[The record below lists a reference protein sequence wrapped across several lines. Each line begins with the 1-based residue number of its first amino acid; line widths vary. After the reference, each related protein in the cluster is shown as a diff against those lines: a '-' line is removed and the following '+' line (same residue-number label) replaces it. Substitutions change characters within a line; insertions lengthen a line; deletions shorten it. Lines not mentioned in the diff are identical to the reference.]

1 MNQHDAPGTPAWRDA
16 LELEWQFEVVDLVAA
31 ERAARAIAA
40 DLGLVLAPSGDR
52 RLLDQ
57 YLETAD
63 WAFHRAGYAL
73 RVRSTGGVA
82 EATLKALADQT
93 EGPRIRREVSES
105 LVGADRL
112 ALLTAEGAVTSR
124 VRAVTGPR
132 ELRWLFTLRTH
143 RRTFEL
149 RAADGPV
156 LAELALDETAIDANG
171 GGAGSRA
178 ATALRRI
185 EVELTSAAALTA
197 VEPFAAALTR
207 SPGLARARVS
217 KFGAGLAAAGLAPE
231 PAPDLGPADID
242 RSSRIGDVA
251 YAAVR
256 RQLATY
262 LANEPGTRLGD
273 DIEALHDMRVASRR
287 LRTAMAVFGDVLPR
301 DLLALGDELGWVAD
315 ALGEVRDL
323 DVQLAW
329 LRPQAQAA
337 NPAEPAEAGASA
349 LQPVVELLER
359 HREAARA
366 RMLAALDSAR
376 HAILVDALTA
386 KLRAGTPTPAS
397 GTLALHAAPRLLR
410 RRWKPLRKRADRL
423 GARSPDADYHA
434 ARIRAKRLRYATE
447 FVTELYGKPARRFV
461 AALKRT
467 QDELGR
473 RQDATITI
481 DRLERLVADQSL
493 PPAAVFAMGEL
504 AERER
509 DAMRSIN
516 SAFPETYRRLRR
528 RWRTL
533 DAALERGRADA

>member
-16 LELEWQFEVVDLVAA
+16 LELEWQFEVDDLVAA

-156 LAELALDETAIDANG
+156 RSTRTAAVLV
-171 GGAGSRA
+171 AVQPRRCAASRSSSPRPRRSPRSSRSPRRSRA
-178 ATALRRI
+178 A
-185 EVELTSAAALTA
+185 
-197 VEPFAAALTR
+197 
-207 SPGLARARVS
+207 PGSRARVS

-256 RQLATY
+256 RQPATY

-287 LRTAMAVFGDVLPR
+287 LRTAMAVFGD
-301 DLLALGDELGWVAD
+301 
-315 ALGEVRDL
+315 
-323 DVQLAW
+323 
-329 LRPQAQAA
+329 RP
-337 NPAEPAEAGASA
+337 PARP
-349 LQPVVELLER
+349 
-359 HREAARA
+359 ARA
-366 RMLAALDSAR
+366 R
-376 HAILVDALTA
+376 
-386 KLRAGTPTPAS
+386 
-397 GTLALHAAPRLLR
+397 
-410 RRWKPLRKRADRL
+410 
-423 GARSPDADYHA
+423 
-434 ARIRAKRLRYATE
+434 
-447 FVTELYGKPARRFV
+447 
-461 AALKRT
+461 
-467 QDELGR
+467 
-473 RQDATITI
+473 
-481 DRLERLVADQSL
+481 
-493 PPAAVFAMGEL
+493 
-504 AERER
+504 
-509 DAMRSIN
+509 
-516 SAFPETYRRLRR
+516 
-528 RWRTL
+528 
-533 DAALERGRADA
+533 